1 MTSNRGVA
9 LDHAILHPLGS
20 AAEWTVA
27 SSYHYCRQIAERH
40 YENFPVGS
48 VLIPKRLRKHFYAIY
63 AFARAADDFADEGY
77 ERDYSAQQRIDLIEE
92 WRRLLRAS
100 LSSPPRH
107 PVFVALSETIRAFDL
122 PITLFEDLLSAFAQ
136 DVVKKRYESLEELI
150 DYCRRSANPV
160 GRLILSLFR
169 LADEEKL
176 RWSDSLCTGLQLAN
190 HWQDVAIDLDKDRI
204 YIPLSDLKRFGS
216 DEAALRLRVA
226 DSRFKS
232 LMRFEVERAR
242 EFFMQGKPLCLA
254 VSGRLALELRA
265 VWLGGWRILERIEQ
279 NDYDVFTR
287 RLALTSADR
296 RKVLWHALSKGRFR
310 RY

>member
-1 MTSNRGVA
+1 MTSEKGVA

-20 AAEWTVA
+20 GAGWTVA
-27 SSYHYCRQIAERH
+27 ASYDYCRRIAKRH

-48 VLIPKRLRKHFYAIY
+48 ILIPKRLRKHFYAIY

-77 ERDYSAQQRIDLIEE
+77 EGDYTAQQRIDLIEE
-92 WRRLLRAS
+92 WRRLLRDS
-100 LSSPPRH
+100 FSSPPRH

-122 PITLFEDLLSAFAQ
+122 SVTLFEDLLSAFAQ
-136 DVVKKRYESLEELI
+136 DVVKKRYETIEELD

-169 LADEEKL
+169 LADEERL
-176 RWSDSLCTGLQLAN
+176 RWSDSICTGLQLAN

-204 YIPLSDLKRFGS
+204 YIPLSDLKRFGL
-216 DEAALRLRVA
+216 DEAALKRREA
-226 DSRFKS
+226 DIGFKS
-232 LMRFEVERAR
+232 LLRFEVERAR
-242 EFFMQGKPLCLA
+242 EFFMRGKPLCLA

-265 VWLGGWRILERIEQ
+265 VWLGGWRILELIEK

-287 RLALTSADR
+287 RVALTSADR
-296 RKVLWHALSKGRFR
+296 RKVLWHALSKERFR
-310 RY
+310 RC